1 MVRYYRYPYARP
13 RRTYRQTTLGRP
25 FTKRSRANKLP
36 SMSVIQTVEA
46 NVNDGA
52 RLQFIQG
59 VLDTHAPGA
68 TASWRAIAYLVMS
81 GDDIKGLFTNAFMNL
96 DGVHL
101 KGLKVLGFHPTG
113 GTMIIGY
120 RQDPN
125 DQLRV
130 ISGTGRVKAGFMFK
144 DGRLPSTLVLISQS
158 SVTFKLRVSYQN
170 SLVKSLL

>member
-1 MVRYYRYPYARP
+1 MVRYYRYPYTRP
-13 RRTYRQTTLGRP
+13 RSTYRQTTLGRP
-25 FTKRSRANKLP
+25 FTKRNRSNKLP
-36 SMSVIQTVEA
+36 SISVIQTVDA
-46 NVNDGA
+46 GVNDA
-52 RLQFIQG
+52 SRLQFIQG

-68 TASWRAIAYLVMS
+68 TASWRQVAYLVLS
-81 GDDIKGLFTNAFMNL
+81 GDDMKGLFTNAFMNL

-101 KGLKVLGFHPTG
+101 KGLKVTGFHPIG
-113 GTMIIGY
+113 GTMIVGY

-144 DGRLPSTLVLISQS
+144 DGQLPATLVLISQS